1 MKKKILTLGIMAI
14 FMVMLVTLTGCGNK
28 STEKNNEE
36 GKNSS
41 NSSQDV
47 ALYPVKDEQ
56 SGKFGYVDNKGKWV
70 IEPKYISASGF
81 DPETGLAKV
90 WTSNKSYVVG
100 FINKKGELVIEDKYG
115 HGTKS
120 FYNGYAVIETENKGG
135 TGTKTYNSKMLID
148 KEQKVIIPDG
158 KYTRM
163 TDISKSGIVG
173 VVCDSGMQYIKLDGS
188 LAFDDKKF
196 GSNGTGFNA
205 NGIAVVENA
214 VLSNAYILIDE
225 QGNQIGDK
233 TYWQIT
239 KPNDN
244 DYAFAKSKEGYA
256 IINRDKE
263 LLTGFNYYETSEFN
277 SSNVAM
283 VREET
288 YTNPWYL
295 VNSEGQ
301 KINDTVYKS
310 YQLLLDGKWVVTLE
324 DGKHQVLNA
333 DGSILVDTF

>member
-1 MKKKILTLGIMAI
+1 M
-14 FMVMLVTLTGCGNK
+14 
-28 STEKNNEE
+28 
-36 GKNSS
+36 
-41 NSSQDV
+41 
-47 ALYPVKDEQ
+47 
-56 SGKFGYVDNKGKWV
+56 
-70 IEPKYISASGF
+70 
-81 DPETGLAKV
+81 
-90 WTSNKSYVVG
+90 
-100 FINKKGELVIEDKYG
+100 
-115 HGTKS
+115 
-120 FYNGYAVIETENKGG
+120 
-135 TGTKTYNSKMLID
+135 
-148 KEQKVIIPDG
+148 
-158 KYTRM
+158 
-163 TDISKSGIVG
+163 
-173 VVCDSGMQYIKLDGS
+173 
-188 LAFDDKKF
+188 
-196 GSNGTGFNA
+196 
-205 NGIAVVENA
+205 
-214 VLSNAYILIDE
+214 IDE

-324 DGKHQVLNA
+324 DGKHQVLNP
-333 DGSILVDTF
+333 DGSILVDTFWENLMEVKIYG